1 MQDFVRQPCVE
12 RLGFHDHCWITRC
25 LPAPEP
31 VDRTTTQRTPY
42 VPWRKNAFGQPS
54 LHASPGIWYSF
65 CGRQLCKGHTPQ
77 ITAHT
82 TATATSNA
90 KLDERMGPSWSAT
103 ARRKDT
109 TCVLLFG
116 FCNACAFKSICLLG
130 NTKGA
135 LSFAE
140 KSWRQASAVAPMLAT
155 PGVAYCH
162 RMSGTRPPPPLP
174 PPKPP
179 LAPADSAL
187 GFPAGFGTRL
197 AHTGKGPGNEA
208 TTNPKSHGRSL

>member
-1 MQDFVRQPCVE
+1 M

-42 VPWRKNAFGQPS
+42 VPWRKNAFGQP
-54 LHASPGIWYSF
+54 F

-109 TCVLLFG
+109 TCVLFLG

-135 LSFAE
+135 LSFPSVGCGTNA
-140 KSWRQASAVAPMLAT
+140 
-155 PGVAYCH
+155 CH
-162 RMSGTRPPPPLP
+162 ARCGLLPPDVRNSPPPPPSPETTLGACRFSTCP
-174 PPKPP
+174 YD
-179 LAPADSAL
+179 ARRSA
-187 GFPAGFGTRL
+187 
-197 AHTGKGPGNEA
+197 
-208 TTNPKSHGRSL
+208 S